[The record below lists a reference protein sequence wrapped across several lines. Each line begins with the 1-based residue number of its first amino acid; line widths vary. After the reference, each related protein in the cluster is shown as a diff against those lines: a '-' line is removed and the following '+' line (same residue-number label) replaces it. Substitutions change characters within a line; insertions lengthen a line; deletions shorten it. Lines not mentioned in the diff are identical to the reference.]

1 MKVAEN
7 VGLEC
12 TQMTAEMVAGA
23 RGLSLYG
30 DVALSPRPAS
40 TSLTVTF
47 ITRELGGLLQ
57 VILRNV
63 VRAECKG

>member
-1 MKVAEN
+1 
-7 VGLEC
+7 
-12 TQMTAEMVAGA
+12 MTAEMAAGA

>member
-1 MKVAEN
+1 
-7 VGLEC
+7 
-12 TQMTAEMVAGA
+12 MTAEMVAGA

-40 TSLTVTF
+40 ISLTVTF
-47 ITRELGGLLQ
+47 ITRELGSLLQ